1 MATTSWM
8 GLLLIT
14 AQIRFSLEQ
23 FEGFTCEDVCNSLRS
38 NLSSNLSFYITIAP
52 NSTVN
57 ESSLNFCNDSGN
69 IPAPIAVNDSSTL
82 MAYPP
87 CTDVYDEDYM
97 GVELRLVNTSL
108 NVSAPL
114 INVSSCLR
122 ACAVCK
128 VDRQCSFSRE
138 GGSACEGVT
147 MEDITA
153 CTRMELGLF
162 LSEDELLMKLRGIN
176 DSYNRYKSVIG
187 RVVPGVLISD
197 NDKPMCLVSV
207 CTHIR
212 TGRGLAL
219 PDHMKEAV
227 WLHATTHDSG
237 DRVRPGRSV
246 CFV

>member
-57 ESSLNFCNDSGN
+57 ESSPLNFCNDSGN
-69 IPAPIAVNDSSTL
+69 IPAPVAVNDSSTF

-114 INVSSCLR
+114 INGSSCLR

-128 VDRQCSFSRE
+128 VDCQCSFSRE
-138 GGSACEGVT
+138 GGSDCESVT
-147 MEDITA
+147 MENITA

-176 DSYNRYKSVIG
+176 DSYNRYESVIG
-187 RVVPGVLISD
+187 RVVPGALIR
-197 NDKPMCLVSV
+197 NEDKPICLVSV

-212 TGRGLAL
+212 TGHGLAL
-219 PDHMKEAV
+219 PDPHERGS
-227 WLHATTHDSG
+227 LATRNYT
-237 DRVRPGRSV
+237 
-246 CFV
+246 